1 MPLQICI
8 CNKLLHITKLFLC
21 HIELVMTT
29 FERMSNLVTTTTC
42 ELISCTFWLS
52 FLRDSEDKK
61 KVGECSRPLQAN
73 ITTIRCLPSTK
84 ENALGLHSWRGVF
97 YFEAVFGQMVLSA
110 WFVARFCTAPQS
122 VLQLPCSR
130 FYSACVAAIP
140 QKAPRSRANTI
151 STRATL
157 PPIRYEC
164 IIAVSFSFLLA
175 FLFLLLLHIPVSS
188 SREGNIFTLEPL
200 AKCCWL
206 SISFLLAW
214 NQNNRL

>member
-1 MPLQICI
+1 MPLQIRI

-84 ENALGLHSWRGVF
+84 ENALGLHSWLAAFFISKLFLTRWSFQPGLSLVF
-97 YFEAVFGQMVLSA
+97 VLPHKVYSNCRAHVSTLPVWQRFLRRHPEARLTQSA
-110 WFVARFCTAPQS
+110 LVPPYPQS
-122 VLQLPCSR
+122 GT
-130 FYSACVAAIP
+130 SASS
-140 QKAPRSRANTI
+140 QS
-151 STRATL
+151 L
-157 PPIRYEC
+157 
-164 IIAVSFSFLLA
+164 FLSFLL
-175 FLFLLLLHIPVSS
+175 FYFFFFFFCTFPYLPVEKETF
-188 SREGNIFTLEPL
+188 SR
-200 AKCCWL
+200 
-206 SISFLLAW
+206 W
-214 NQNNRL
+214 NPWQNVVGFQFHFY